1 MSYETTHA
9 SLSGITPRQFLSLS
23 GGLHILIDLI
33 LIGLFGGLFIVPLN
47 SMLQQR
53 TASNKRAR
61 VLSVNAIVNA
71 GFMVGG
77 SFLGIFF
84 LSVLGW
90 SIVEFFVTV
99 AVLNL
104 LVVGIIFICV
114 PEFGS
119 QFTLW
124 VSTGFKRLLNR

>member
-1 MSYETTHA
+1 
-9 SLSGITPRQFLSLS
+9 
-23 GGLHILIDLI
+23 
-33 LIGLFGGLFIVPLN
+33 
-47 SMLQQR
+47 QQR
-53 TASNKRAR
+53 TASDKRAR

-114 PEFGS
+114 PEFVS
-119 QFTLW
+119 RFTLW
-124 VSTGFKRLLNR
+124 VSSGFKPLLNR

>member
-1 MSYETTHA
+1 
-9 SLSGITPRQFLSLS
+9 
-23 GGLHILIDLI
+23 LIDLI